1 MGVGMSREYTLYIY
15 VNIETERKKK
25 KKERE
30 REREG
35 GREGG
40 RGGGKRHRGK
50 TCFVHICIY
59 VIYIYISY
67 IQYIYIY
74 YDSVGFDGNCVGK
87 PMGFTCFYQWL
98 FLAVS
103 FIQFDGFR
111 MAVKDH
117 PCHPNKN

>member
-1 MGVGMSREYTLYIY
+1 M
-15 VNIETERKKK
+15 NIEAEEKRKERK
-25 KKERE
+25 

-35 GREGG
+35 GREG
-40 RGGGKRHRGK
+40 RRKK
-50 TCFVHICIY
+50 TQRKNLFCAYMYIR
-59 VIYIYISY
+59 YIYIHH
-67 IQYIYIY
+67 IY

>member
-1 MGVGMSREYTLYIY
+1 M
-15 VNIETERKKK
+15 NIEAEEKRKERK
-25 KKERE
+25 

-40 RGGGKRHRGK
+40 EAEKDTEEK
-50 TCFVHICIY
+50 LVLCIY
-59 VIYIYISY
+59 VYTLYIYIHH
-67 IQYIYIY
+67 IY